1 MRDDEHSRP
10 FHMRVHPR
18 VVGQAE
24 FNSSIAQNNKMNHS
38 LRFYCILK
46 SDDSYCKVRKALTH
60 FKEEVANFFSVF
72 L

>member
-38 LRFYCILK
+38 FKILL
-46 SDDSYCKVRKALTH
+46 YPEVR
-60 FKEEVANFFSVF
+60 
-72 L
+72 